1 MNPIR
6 FFTTSILFFSF
17 SILIAQDPPAN
28 NTYQTATEL
37 SVQTDFCSTQTQGD
51 LTYATDSGVIASED
65 CGYDLVFT
73 YVDVWYKAIV
83 PGSGKLTFETSAVSG
98 SVLVDTIIVAYTL
111 SEDTLTEISCNDD
124 ISPAGNNYFS
134 KVELSGQAENTVIY
148 IMVLDYNNANYSS
161 ETSLGPFNICA
172 FDPEAS
178 LDFPQA
184 QKPLLSYYSN
194 PVGNRLE
201 IESPYQIQTLRVFDL
216 MGKEVLHKTPNQQKL
231 TLNTFTLAPGA
242 YLLHV
247 ETAEGVQMVKLV
259 KE

>member
-1 MNPIR
+1 M
-6 FFTTSILFFSF
+6 
-17 SILIAQDPPAN
+17 
-28 NTYQTATEL
+28 
-37 SVQTDFCSTQTQGD
+37 
-51 LTYATDSGVIASED
+51 
-65 CGYDLVFT
+65 
-73 YVDVWYKAIV
+73 WYKATV
-83 PGSGKLTFETSAVSG
+83 PGSGKLTIETSAVSD
-98 SVLVDTIIVAYTL
+98 SVLDDTIIVAYTL
-111 SEDTLTEISCNDD
+111 SEGTLTEIDCND
-124 ISPAGNNYFS
+124 AGGVGFFS
-134 KVELSGQAENTVIY
+134 KVQLSGQAENTEIY
-148 IMVLDYNNANYSS
+148 VMVVGYNDIVFT
-161 ETSLGPFNICA
+161 EDEKRGPFNICA
-172 FDPEAS
+172 FDPDVS
-178 LDFPQA
+178 LDFRQV